1 MRSRYRTSNKI
12 YWFIRKA

>member
-1 MRSRYRTSNKI
+1 MRSRYRTSKI